1 MVYGLMERSVKEFD
15 MPSSFGTS
23 SSTFRYDRAAFS
35 GGSDHAEFSDSTI
48 GVPCVMLL
56 QWPDLFYH
64 TSMDTIDKVSED
76 SLRRV
81 GWITA
86 VAALM
91 LADAAVEDAFLFA
104 NQTASQGMIRIK
116 EAGKR
121 AVEELSRKRQDPKL
135 KQNAEEL
142 AKEFARTAAIWT
154 NKLNHIVWRE
164 QESIKSVK
172 RVDTS
177 AELNTHLTVYSE
189 EIRELGKKE
198 IRKFEETLDFLVR
211 KSGLT
216 LPILPES
223 GGELRKLVPMR
234 LFKGTFDFGSLKK
247 ALGEKEYKW
256 YQDIGDKDTQ
266 FGKKTPEI
274 LNFMDGHRNS
284 QEIMN
289 AVSAEYSETDPE
301 HVLKF
306 LRDLEK
312 LKLVSF
318 K

>member
-1 MVYGLMERSVKEFD
+1 M
-15 MPSSFGTS
+15 
-23 SSTFRYDRAAFS
+23 
-35 GGSDHAEFSDSTI
+35 
-48 GVPCVMLL
+48 
-56 QWPDLFYH
+56 
-64 TSMDTIDKVSED
+64 
-76 SLRRV
+76 
-81 GWITA
+81 
-86 VAALM
+86 
-91 LADAAVEDAFLFA
+91 
-104 NQTASQGMIRIK
+104 
-116 EAGKR
+116 
-121 AVEELSRKRQDPKL
+121 
-135 KQNAEEL
+135 
-142 AKEFARTAAIWT
+142 
-154 NKLNHIVWRE
+154 WRE
-164 QESIKSVK
+164 QESIKSVR

-177 AELNTHLTVYSE
+177 AELNTHLTAYCG

-223 GGELRKLVPMR
+223 GGELRKLVPKR

-266 FGKKTPEI
+266 FSKKTPEI
-274 LNFMDGHRNS
+274 LNFMDGHRNT

-318 K
+318 Q